1 MANIN
6 FNVKQLKINR
16 NQQVSMVA
24 VSIAVIVVVL
34 TISFSSRWYTRMNY
48 QSDVICSLRLAQTV
62 IKANQ
67 ATIKKLDNA
76 YTQFNEEDER
86 ILPDSNADNAV
97 VVLRA
102 LPSTYR
108 SDWTRSAWKRFT
120 QNADGTEKY
129 DAQVNIP
136 APATDNALPPEI
148 TGAPGVPEAVKPLQF
163 SIQVNLVNGEDELND
178 LLVDIDNFIQPVK
191 ILDILVNYDDE
202 GNPSDVKL
210 GLQTYIQPP
219 TTLEFKAKQV
229 TDATDDACQET
240 DNANDDAQKTEEGTP
255 SDESDQ
261 TTERGGQ

>member
-16 NQQVSMVA
+16 NQQVSMMA

-34 TISFSSRWYTRMNY
+34 TISFSSRWYARMNY
-48 QSDVICSLRLAQTV
+48 QSDVICSLRAAQVV

-67 ATIKKLDNA
+67 ETIKKLDNA
-76 YTQFNEEDER
+76 YTQFNEEDKR
-86 ILPDSNADNAV
+86 VLPDSNADNAV

-108 SDWTRSAWKRFT
+108 ADWTRSAWRRFI
-120 QNADGTEKY
+120 QNADGTKKY

-136 APATDNALPPEI
+136 APAVDNALPPEI
-148 TGAPGVPEAVKPLQF
+148 TGAPGVPEEVKPLQF
-163 SIQVNLVNGEDELND
+163 SMKVTLVNGEDELND
-178 LLVDIDNFIQPVK
+178 FLVDLDNFIQPVK

-202 GNPSDVKL
+202 GNPSDVTL
-210 GLQTYIQPP
+210 SLQTYIQPP
-219 TTLEFKAKQV
+219 TTLEFQEDAV
-229 TDATDDACQET
+229 TEATSCKKTDDT
-240 DNANDDAQKTEEGTP
+240 NDDTQKPEEGTP